1 VPGLGHLAVG
11 LAAARVTMPPPGL
24 GPWRWTLLLV
34 GASFAPDADIVAFSV
49 GIPYGS
55 PLGHRGALHSI
66 FMAGVCGG
74 VLGLVARW
82 RGFSPLPIVLGTSA
96 VMASHGILDAFTD
109 GGRGVAL
116 LWPLGDARY
125 FAPWRPIPVSP
136 LGMAVFS
143 AHGLRVMCYE
153 TLLFLPL
160 FAVAAWPR
168 GAARHPER
176 ERAQCRDE

>member
-1 VPGLGHLAVG
+1 MPGIGHLAVG
-11 LAAARVTMPPPGL
+11 LAAARVTTPPPGL
-24 GPWRWTLLLV
+24 GRWRWTLLLV
-34 GASFAPDADIVAFSV
+34 GASFAPDADVVAFSL

-66 FMAGVCGG
+66 FMAGACGAG
-74 VLGLVARW
+74 LGFVAR
-82 RGFSPLPIVLGTSA
+82 RCGLPPLSIVLIISA

-116 LWPLGDARY
+116 LWPLSDARY

-143 AHGLRVMCYE
+143 RQGLGVMCYE

-168 GAARHPER
+168 STARQPR
-176 ERAQCRDE
+176 RDRA

>member
-1 VPGLGHLAVG
+1 MPGIGHLAVG
-11 LAAARVTMPPPGL
+11 LAAARVTQPPAGIGQL
-24 GPWRWTLLLV
+24 RWTALLV
-34 GASFAPDADIVAFSV
+34 GASFAPDADVVAFSL

-66 FMAGVCGG
+66 FIAGVCGAAVGLMAHRRG
-74 VLGLVARW
+74 V
-82 RGFSPLPIVLGTSA
+82 SPLSLVLIISA

-109 GGRGVAL
+109 GGRGIAL
-116 LWPLGDARY
+116 LWPFSDARY

-143 AHGLRVMCYE
+143 AHGIRVMCYE
-153 TLLFLPL
+153 ILLFLPL

-168 GAARHPER
+168 SAARQPPR
-176 ERAQCRDE
+176 DRA

>member
-1 VPGLGHLAVG
+1 MPGIGHLAVG
-11 LAAARVTMPPPGL
+11 LAAARVTTPPPGL
-24 GPWRWTLLLV
+24 GRWRWTLLLV
-34 GASFAPDADIVAFSV
+34 GASFAPDADVVAFSL
-49 GIPYGS
+49 GIPYAS

-66 FMAGVCGG
+66 FMAGVCGAG
-74 VLGLVARW
+74 LGFVARR
-82 RGFSPLPIVLGTSA
+82 RGLPPLFIVLIISA
-96 VMASHGILDAFTD
+96 VMASHGILDAFTN

-116 LWPLGDARY
+116 LWPLSDARY

-143 AHGLRVMCYE
+143 DHGLRVMCYE

-168 GAARHPER
+168 SAARQPR
-176 ERAQCRDE
+176 RDRA